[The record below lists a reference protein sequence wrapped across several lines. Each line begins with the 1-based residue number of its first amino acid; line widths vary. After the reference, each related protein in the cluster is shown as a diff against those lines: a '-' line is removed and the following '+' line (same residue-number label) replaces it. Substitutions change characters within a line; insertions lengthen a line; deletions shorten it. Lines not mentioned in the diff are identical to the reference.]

1 MMRDNKGSKVPTVSV
16 ILPTY
21 NRAEIVKRSIL
32 SVLNQ
37 TYKDFELIIIDDA
50 STDKTRMIVEE
61 LGDTRIKYL
70 RNRQNLGPAASRNI
84 GIKASRGIF
93 IAFQDSDDE
102 WRPDKLKKQVETIEK
117 ENNKIG
123 VIYSG
128 TIRRF
133 KNNYYYIKAPRN
145 ILNKRDVFQRIIPTP
160 SVLVKRECI
169 EKCGFFDK
177 SFPAL
182 EEWDLWIRIN
192 RYYKFRYLDKL
203 QVISNYTSSSLST
216 NRIVLAKATFKILVK
231 HINEFISRPV
241 VLLNN
246 LADIIR
252 LFLVHYFLQ
261 INFLNK
267 IKNYFSIKNDHY
279 K

>member
-102 WRPDKLKKQVETIEK
+102 WRPDKLKKQVETLEK
-117 ENNKIG
+117 ENNQNG
-123 VIYSG
+123 VS
-128 TIRRF
+128 
-133 KNNYYYIKAPRN
+133 
-145 ILNKRDVFQRIIPTP
+145 
-160 SVLVKRECI
+160 
-169 EKCGFFDK
+169 
-177 SFPAL
+177 
-182 EEWDLWIRIN
+182 
-192 RYYKFRYLDKL
+192 
-203 QVISNYTSSSLST
+203 
-216 NRIVLAKATFKILVK
+216 
-231 HINEFISRPV
+231 
-241 VLLNN
+241 
-246 LADIIR
+246 
-252 LFLVHYFLQ
+252 
-261 INFLNK
+261 
-267 IKNYFSIKNDHY
+267 
-279 K
+279 